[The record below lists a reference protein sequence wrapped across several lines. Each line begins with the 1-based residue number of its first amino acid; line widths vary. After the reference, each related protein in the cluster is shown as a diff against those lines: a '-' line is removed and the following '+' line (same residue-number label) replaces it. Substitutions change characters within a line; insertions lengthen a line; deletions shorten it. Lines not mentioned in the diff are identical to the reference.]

1 VSDSDTAGPGAG
13 YAGQLPATPAR
24 APAQTSGG
32 RYAVYVLGVLFLVY
46 AVNFIDRNMLSILAQ
61 DIKAALKVSDAQIGF
76 LYGTAF
82 AIFYALFGVALARL
96 ADGWYRVRLI
106 AIGLALW
113 SGMTALSGLA
123 GSYGQLAAARVGVG
137 IGEASASPAA
147 YSLLADYFP
156 HHRRASALG
165 IYSAGLYVGAGLSL
179 PIGGTISQGWNHHF
193 AAGGAPFAL
202 QGWQVAFLV
211 AGLAGLLLAL
221 WVATLREPPRGL
233 SEGHAAVAAES
244 GIWGAFARELAGILP
259 PLTLWR
265 AARVPGALKANLI
278 FLAAIAATATLL
290 VRLTGDYLQWIG
302 LAVGVYAAVSWAQQ
316 LRANDRPTFALL
328 WGSPAVVRALIGS
341 ALLAFVSYA
350 ISFWAP
356 PYAIRTFHV
365 GAGVAGILIGIPA
378 ALGSAAGCALGGR
391 LSDVWKRRDPR
402 GRVYVCLLAVVL
414 PIPVTWVALTTADAR
429 LFYVLVPAIVALA
442 NLWLGSSIAIVQ
454 DCVLPR
460 MRATAGAAFLLCVS
474 LLGLALSPYLAGKVS
489 VLTGSLR
496 TGVLS
501 VFVASPVAFYL
512 LWRSGQGLAA
522 AEASRHERARAAGE
536 ANPA

>member
-1 VSDSDTAGPGAG
+1 MSESNT
-13 YAGQLPATPAR
+13 AGQLAATPTRTA
-24 APAQTSGG
+24 ALASGG
-32 RYAVYVLGVLFLVY
+32 RYAGYVLGVLFLVY

-61 DIKAALKVSDAQIGF
+61 DIKASLKVSDAQIGF

-82 AIFYALFGVALARL
+82 AIFYALFGVSLARL

-106 AIGLALW
+106 ALGLALW

-123 GSYGQLAAARVGVG
+123 SSYGQLAAARVGVG

-179 PIGGTISQGWNHHF
+179 PIGGVISQGWNHRF
-193 AAGGAPFAL
+193 APGAAPFAL
-202 QGWQVAFLV
+202 QGWQVAFLIAGV
-211 AGLAGLLLAL
+211 AGLMLAL
-221 WVATLREPPRGL
+221 WVMTLREPPRGL
-233 SEGHAAVAAES
+233 SEGHGTTEPQQ

-265 AARVPGALKANLI
+265 AARVPGGLALNLTLL
-278 FLAAIAATATLL
+278 FAIAAGGALL
-290 VRLTGDYLQWIG
+290 VRATGDYLQWIG
-302 LAVGVYAAVSWAQQ
+302 LAVGAYAAASWVQQ
-316 LRANDRPTFALL
+316 LRVNDRPTFVLL

-365 GAGVAGILIGIPA
+365 GAGVAGVLIGIPA
-378 ALGSAAGCALGGR
+378 ALGSAVGCALGGR

-402 GRVYVCLLAVVL
+402 GRIFVCLLAVVL

-429 LFYVLVPAIVALA
+429 VFYVLVPLTVALA
-442 NLWLGSSIAIVQ
+442 NLWLASSIAIVQ

-460 MRATAGAAFLLCVS
+460 MRATAGASLLLMIS

-501 VFVASPVAFYL
+501 VFVASPIAFYL

-522 AEASRHERARAAGE
+522 AEATRRERARAAGE
-536 ANPA
+536 PDPA